1 MRKDKL
7 QYLVFIAIGCLSFMI
22 GFDIFGCRKIVTK
35 ALENFVNLPDIAGP
49 LEFFL
54 SFIVMIV
61 LYFIFLFILR
71 RQSLSFALK
80 SFAISFFTIIIL
92 FAAMF
97 IFTAYQL
104 EHGRYLHV
112 IMEDATEYKYTNIT
126 EEELLEL
133 STLSKAIN
141 YCIENNETKYS
152 CKISGHEWKKIEDYL
167 ENKGC
172 HILAYKGKYFTV
184 LLIRPD

>member
-1 MRKDKL
+1 VRKDKL

-104 EHGRYLHV
+104 EHERYLHV

-126 EEELLEL
+126 EKELLEL
-133 STLSKAIN
+133 PTLSKAIN

>member
-1 MRKDKL
+1 VRKDKL

-104 EHGRYLHV
+104 EHERYLHV